1 MTADLHG
8 IRYVTG
14 HYKHLQG
21 LKLVIYGAAIVAYS
35 ALLPFY
41 RDMSARTP
49 VLIMLV
55 LLALVVWGYR
65 TADAFY
71 KRHFGAVEPEP
82 RNVYVHHYAF
92 GGSLVLVALA
102 VVTIGFLTE
111 SNAQTGVALF
121 CLSPI
126 APALWLVFKREV
138 REGRY
143 TLEMKWEPLVSF
155 IAVCLFLVAFWLD
168 DFSYVP
174 LSFMG
179 LWLTVGLLLLWRMA
193 PDFRRPYLAAA
204 LFCLVVSFAPTLGL
218 LSERLLTAT
227 MFGLYGTLYVVLG
240 LFDHFLLARTLKPTF
255 EA

>member
-1 MTADLHG
+1 MPADLHR

-14 HYKHLQG
+14 HYEHLQG
-21 LKLVIYGAAIVAYS
+21 LKMVIYGAAIVAYS
-35 ALLPFY
+35 ALFPFY
-41 RDMSARTP
+41 RELSALTP
-49 VLIMLV
+49 VLITLV
-55 LLALVVWGYR
+55 LLAIVVWGYR

-71 KRHFGAVEPEP
+71 KRHFGTVEPEP
-82 RNVYVHHYAF
+82 RTVYVHHYAF
-92 GGSLVLVALA
+92 GGSLMLVALA
-102 VVTIGFLTE
+102 VITIGFLIE
-111 SNAQTGVALF
+111 SEVRTKLALF
-121 CLSPI
+121 CLSPL

-143 TLEMKWEPLVSF
+143 TLEMKWEPPASF

-193 PDFRRPYLAAA
+193 PDFRRHYLAAA
-204 LFCLVVSFAPTLGL
+204 LFCFVVSFAPMVGL
-218 LSERLLTAT
+218 LSGRLLTAA
-227 MFGLYGTLYVVLG
+227 MFGLYGALYVVLG
-240 LFDHFLLARTLKPTF
+240 LSDHFLLARTLKPTF